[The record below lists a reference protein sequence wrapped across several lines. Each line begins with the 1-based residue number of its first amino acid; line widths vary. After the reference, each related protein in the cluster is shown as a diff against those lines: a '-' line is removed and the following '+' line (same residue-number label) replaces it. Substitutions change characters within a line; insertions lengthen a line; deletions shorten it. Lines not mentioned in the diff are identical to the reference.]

1 MNRSFA
7 RLALGTLLLTLF
19 PATLRAQFAH
29 PDLQGGKK
37 VIHTVLLL
45 PPQAKVMKSGVKG
58 NEPMVEESR
67 VLESNLSAQVSSA
80 MLAVG
85 CTVAPNPFSEESL
98 NQNLDLKYALADL
111 QTRYDKVWNEVTRKP
126 KDVRTGRYS
135 MGDEVANFGPG
146 SAADALIFV
155 RGQEAIF
162 TGGKKFLGA
171 MAGTYMPSE
180 AVGMSIA
187 LVDAQSGAVL
197 YVDAGPPGVVW
208 KDLQKSFKKFGTTKV
223 KK

>member
-7 RLALGTLLLTLF
+7 RLALGTMLLTLL
-19 PATLRAQFAH
+19 PAALPAQFAH
-29 PDLQGGKK
+29 SDLQGGKK
-37 VIHTVLLL
+37 VIHTVLIL
-45 PPQAKVMKSGVKG
+45 PPQATVMKSGVKG

-67 VLESNLSAQVSSA
+67 VLESNLTLQVTSA
-80 MLAVG
+80 MSGVG
-85 CTVAPNPFSEESL
+85 CTVALNPFSEESL
-98 NQNLDLKYALADL
+98 NQNPDLKYALADL
-111 QTRYDKVWNEVTRKP
+111 QTRYDKVWGEVARKP
-126 KDVRTGRYS
+126 KDVRTGRYTL
-135 MGDEVANFGPG
+135 GDDVANFSPG
-146 SAADALIFV
+146 AAADALVFV

-171 MAGTYMPSE
+171 MSGAYLPSE

-197 YVDAGPPGVVW
+197 YVDAGPPGIVW
-208 KDLQKSFKKFGTTKV
+208 RDLEKSFKKFGTTKE